1 MPRVGVRFRPPRVD
15 WTPELR
21 WAFLRAFGPSGQ
33 AAPGLVTAPDA
44 VSTARAFDLG
54 PRIAARTPFGVLQ
67 AELGAESARDLVIEG
82 LMAEAVAERLLGF
95 ARTVAEVAAEVG
107 TPLAFLKGTALRL
120 QSIGPPGGRWVG
132 DVDAL
137 FPEAR
142 VAAVDAAL
150 AGRGLLVEGFPPT
163 EHHLPPRHT
172 ERGETVEM
180 HFGLP
185 GLRLGAGRSFAT
197 FEDLRAAGLL
207 ARVDGMPG
215 ESFVPVREVLVA
227 HALVHGIA
235 QHGLAPGSYPMTRML
250 ADLVDLGLAT
260 GDGSTL
266 LDTVMSWIAGD
277 VTRDEAEAARG
288 LCAALT
294 AGDATLFADATGER
308 GEVVLLRHVVAGASD
323 ATYERSLRTAAL
335 LSFPTGRSRAAA
347 SLRMVYETVVLSR
360 AQIDV
365 IYGPQKSW
373 RGYLFRRLARPF
385 DLGWRLVRSLAAGI
399 AVRSRRAT

>member
-1 MPRVGVRFRPPRVD
+1 MRFRPPRVD

-21 WAFLRAFGPSGQ
+21 WAFIRAFGPVEPP
-33 AAPGLVTAPDA
+33 ADGLLASREA
-44 VSTARAFDLG
+44 VRVARAFDLG
-54 PRIAARTPFGVLQ
+54 PRIAARTPSHVLQ
-67 AELGAESARDLVIEG
+67 ADLGAESARDLVIEG

-95 ARTVAEVAAEVG
+95 ARTIAEVAAEVG
-107 TPLAFLKGTALRL
+107 APLAFLKGTALRL
-120 QSIGPPGGRWVG
+120 QGIGLRGGRWLG

-137 FPEAR
+137 FPQER

-150 AGRGLLVEGFPPT
+150 VGRGLRAEGFPPT

-172 ERGETVEM
+172 ARGETVEM

-197 FEDLRAAGLL
+197 FDDLQAAGLL

-215 ESFVPVREVLVA
+215 ACFVPVRDVLVA

-250 ADLVDLGLAT
+250 ADLLDLGFAMEE
-260 GDGSTL
+260 GAPV
-266 LDTVMSWIAGD
+266 LDTVMSWIGGD
-277 VTRDEAEAARG
+277 VTRDEAEAARS
-288 LCAALT
+288 LCAALN
-294 AGDATLFADATGER
+294 AGDVTLFADDAGGR
-308 GEVVLLRHVVAGASD
+308 AEVTLVRHVIAGSLD
-323 ATYERSLRTAAL
+323 AAYERSLRTASL

-360 AQIDV
+360 SQIDI

-385 DLGWRLVRSLAAGI
+385 DLAWRLARSLAASI